1 MPRCRTWARSF
12 SAGNKRRPPHKQNAT
27 RDITIHQWSK
37 RMTKTMPPIHRAR
50 LGPAP
55 IRPAAKTTERSDHV
69 ERRRLAALTDP
80 KSARPSRRRAIPLIR
95 SCGGCALLRQWAAFA
110 YSGKARS
117 KSAARSKRLRDRSRR
132 DAYPASARLPTRRT
146 PAKQLR

>member
-95 SCGGCALLRQWAAFA
+95 SCGLRTAQAVGRLRVFRQ
-110 YSGKARS
+110 SQKQ
-117 KSAARSKRLRDRSRR
+117 SAARSKRLLGCLSGIR
-132 DAYPASARLPTRRT
+132 ASANRRT